1 MAEKL
6 SHSMPDGWQSLFLV
20 LPDAGVLQ
28 RDGVDVEEGVVF
40 VNHEFH
46 DLYVMESDDRESFSA
61 TAQVGAAG

>member
-6 SHSMPDGWQSLFLV
+6 PHSMPDGWQSLFLV

-46 DLYVMESDDRESFSA
+46 DLYVMESDD
-61 TAQVGAAG
+61 